1 MKRLVIVSLALLMLT
16 AACGS
21 GETATT
27 TTDVAA
33 TDAPTSSA
41 ATTTSTAAET
51 TTTSPPPDKTSA
63 TTSATTTPSALV
75 TLAEEKVARIE
86 AAVPE
91 DYTHST
97 EADDDGAEDNLL
109 FTACLDDN
117 DFDLSLLGDVSV
129 AAFDTKFDAPE
140 AGIFGSPSGS
150 VEVRVF
156 ESDEVAGDAFT
167 TLEKIL
173 GSESGR
179 TCLGQQ
185 LADFMVVDMGEGA
198 EVSVVV
204 EEGSLP
210 GDVATRLTLD
220 ILFGGLEAVLYWD
233 LVATRD
239 AECTVFAVF
248 QAFDEP
254 FDADVATTVLLAAF
268 DG

>member
-1 MKRLVIVSLALLMLT
+1 MKRLLIVSLTLLMLT

-33 TDAPTSSA
+33 TNAPTSSA
-41 ATTTSTAAET
+41 PTTASTEAET
-51 TTTSPPPDKTSA
+51 TTTSTPPA
-63 TTSATTTPSALV
+63 TTPATTTASGLI

-86 AAVPE
+86 AAIPE
-91 DYTHST
+91 DYTYST
-97 EADDDGAEDNLL
+97 GADDDGAEDNLL
-109 FTACLDDN
+109 FTACLDEN

-129 AAFDTKFDAPE
+129 AAFDTEFEAPE

-156 ESDEVAGDAFT
+156 KSDEGSGDAFT
-167 TLEKIL
+167 ALENIL

-220 ILFGGLEAVLYWD
+220 IVFGGLEAVLYWD

-254 FDADVATTVLLAAF
+254 FDEDVASTVLLAAF

>member
-1 MKRLVIVSLALLMLT
+1 MKRLLIVSLALLMLT
-16 AACGS
+16 PACGS

-41 ATTTSTAAET
+41 ATTTSTEAET
-51 TTTSPPPDKTSA
+51 TTTSTPVA
-63 TTSATTTPSALV
+63 ATSATTTASGLV
-75 TLAEEKVARIE
+75 TLAEEEVARIE

-91 DYTHST
+91 DYTYST

-117 DFDLSLLGDVSV
+117 DFDLSLLGEVSI
-129 AAFDTKFDAPE
+129 AAFDTEFDAPE

-179 TCLGQQ
+179 RCLGQQ
-185 LADFMVVDMGEGA
+185 LADFMAVDMGEGA

-254 FDADVATTVLLAAF
+254 FDVDVATTVLLAAF